1 MSITPAVLPPA
12 HYLQLPAPASSSGSQ
27 QLRLCGQSVCKPD
40 IAVKEVGLLV
50 DVGHWIKESTCA
62 MVPSSEQVCAAPSC
76 ALHTPMCI
84 SICHLARLHATLFAL
99 EICT

>member
-1 MSITPAVLPPA
+1 MAPPK
-12 HYLQLPAPASSSGSQ
+12 HYPQLLEPASTSSGSQ
-27 QLRLCGQSVCKPD
+27 QPKPCDQGVCKSD
-40 IAVKEVGLLV
+40 VAVKEPLA
-50 DVGHWIKESTCA
+50 DVVTCWLKESTCA
-62 MVPSSEQVCAAPSC
+62 MVPSSEQVCAAPSR